1 MQMQKLMDNQEILNS
16 AMDKQNIVLKSVSK
30 KGNKQFLQYY
40 IDNNKLNQL
49 LPIQIILNSIFDRQT
64 GSICV
69 NGNGNSGENA
79 DLSNY
84 SGNINLTSANGWNI
98 ISYNENGVVLGN
110 QNTTISINT
119 SDVLLN
125 GNGVNTPNGLVT
137 LNNNGKINND
147 LISLQFDPKN
157 LTIIQDENVLPSQNI
172 QITVK
177 TQNGTYKAIT
187 LQQLYELFSPKL
199 QIYE

>member
-1 MQMQKLMDNQEILNS
+1 
-16 AMDKQNIVLKSVSK
+16 MDKQNIVLKSVSK
-30 KGNKQFLQYY
+30 NGNKQFLQYY

-64 GSICV
+64 GSICI
-69 NGNGNSGENA
+69 NGSGNSSDNNS

-84 SGNINLTSANGWNI
+84 SGNVNLTSANGWNI

-157 LTIIQDENVLPSQNI
+157 LTIIQDENVLPTQNV

-187 LQQLYELFSPKL
+187 LQQLYELCSPKL

>member
-1 MQMQKLMDNQEILNS
+1 
-16 AMDKQNIVLKSVSK
+16 MDKQNIVLKSVSK
-30 KGNKQFLQYY
+30 NGNKQFLQYY

-69 NGNGNSGENA
+69 NGSDQNI

-84 SGNINLTSANGWNI
+84 SGDVNLTSANGWNI

-157 LTIIQDENVLPSQNI
+157 LTIIQDKNVLPSQNI

>member
-1 MQMQKLMDNQEILNS
+1 MQKLMDNQEILNS

-30 KGNKQFLQYY
+30 NGNKQFLQYY

-69 NGNGNSGENA
+69 NGSDQNI

-84 SGNINLTSANGWNI
+84 SGDVNLTSANGWNI

-157 LTIIQDENVLPSQNI
+157 LTIIQDKNVLPSQNI